1 MDQDIE
7 YLKLPIIVDIGSGE
21 VKAGFSGE
29 EKPKVIF
36 QNYFGEGKYKKI
48 LRPFNKENNAELNE
62 IFIGEECNKYFGAI
76 KLSYPVSHGVFS
88 NDQDILTIFNYI
100 YNQLGFNS
108 QEIKEHPIL
117 ITEPLLNPY
126 DNKEKIATALFENLN
141 VPALF
146 FASQPILSLFSTSK
160 TSGTV
165 LESGFGITQSCVIYE
180 GYSAPCS
187 YERYNYGGGEVTEF
201 LRSLLQ
207 RKGYH
212 FYNSTEFLIVNDIK
226 EKACYCTQSLEIE
239 KKLKNSSLDYVL
251 PDGSV
256 VKLDEEKEMATEI
269 LFDPLLMGKEYL
281 GLQKMIQ
288 SSVNKVD
295 MQLRNNSYGNILLT
309 GGNTCFK
316 GLAEKLCSELKKLN
330 NPNINIKIT
339 NSANPKSSCWIGGNI
354 ISTLEVFRKMWVTKK
369 DWLEKGTKVIHVKTL

>member
-1 MDQDIE
+1 M
-7 YLKLPIIVDIGSGE
+7 
-21 VKAGFSGE
+21 
-29 EKPKVIF
+29 
-36 QNYFGEGKYKKI
+36 
-48 LRPFNKENNAELNE
+48 
-62 IFIGEECNKYFGAI
+62 
-76 KLSYPVSHGVFS
+76 
-88 NDQDILTIFNYI
+88 
-100 YNQLGFNS
+100 
-108 QEIKEHPIL
+108 
-117 ITEPLLNPY
+117 
-126 DNKEKIATALFENLN
+126 
-141 VPALF
+141 
-146 FASQPILSLFSTSK
+146 
-160 TSGTV
+160 
-165 LESGFGITQSCVIYE
+165 
-180 GYSAPCS
+180 
-187 YERYNYGGGEVTEF
+187 
-201 LRSLLQ
+201 
-207 RKGYH
+207 
-212 FYNSTEFLIVNDIK
+212 NDIK

-316 GLAEKLCSELKKLN
+316 GLAEKLCNELKKLN